1 MARQKDAFLVNL
13 WFESRGHGNQ
23 QSTEWR
29 GSVEHLMTQQR
40 RYFTEIVDLV
50 AFLTE
55 YTRKNDARTGTQPP
69 QTGDE
74 SPRHMD

>member
-13 WFESRGHGNQ
+13 WFESRGHGEE

-50 AFLTE
+50 TFLTE
-55 YTRKNDARTGTQPP
+55 YTGKAAQRSGADAVEAG
-69 QTGDE
+69 GAD
-74 SPRHMD
+74 HA